1 MISSAIKQK
10 ATRGELL
17 MSNQD
22 KWKQI
27 IIVRRDLDMSPG
39 KLAAQVSH
47 ASMAFITRAIQANA
61 QDDGDKV
68 RSCIAFDKDMYEGWL
83 GGTFTKVCL
92 GAKSKT
98 KLENAIRKAEELGMV
113 EGEDFFIIR
122 DRCLTELAPEEYDEE
137 GIGRTITCVGFRPM
151 RSSEVDPIGKK
162 FQLLS

>member
-1 MISSAIKQK
+1 
-10 ATRGELL
+10 

-47 ASMAFITRAIQANA
+47 ASMAFIARAIQANA
-61 QDDGDKV
+61 QNDMDTV

-92 GAKSKT
+92 GAKNKT
-98 KLENAIRKAEELGMV
+98 KLENAISKAEELGMI

-122 DRCLTELAPEEYDEE
+122 DRCLTELVPEEYDEE

-151 RSSEVDPIGKK
+151 RSSEIDPIGQK